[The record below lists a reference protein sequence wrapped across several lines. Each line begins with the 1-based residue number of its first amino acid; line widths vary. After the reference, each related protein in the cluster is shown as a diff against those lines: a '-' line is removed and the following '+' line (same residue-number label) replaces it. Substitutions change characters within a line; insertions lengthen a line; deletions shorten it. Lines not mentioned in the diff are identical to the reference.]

1 MNDDIAIHI
10 EGLGKQY
17 RLGECLDLSRTFR
30 ETLMDFPRILGNTL
44 RRSAERVQAKLRN
57 TSAEDAHFWALRDI
71 NLDIKR
77 GEVTGVIGR
86 NGAGKST
93 LFKVLS
99 RITTPSAGFADI
111 YGRVGAL
118 LEVGTGF
125 HQELTGRENIYLNGV
140 ILGMRKAE
148 IDEQFDK
155 IVSFSET
162 EKFLDTP
169 VKRYSSGMRVRLGF
183 AVAAHLAVDILI
195 VDEVLSVG
203 DAAFRQ
209 KSMSRMESVSNEGK
223 TVLFVSHNMSAIR
236 SLCKRVI
243 LLDKGQVVLDGPTE
257 EVIGAYLE
265 KHFASHGEQIWPTQ
279 EDAPGDNVVRLKS
292 VRLLNPVTHETEVD
306 FLSSQPL
313 DLEIE
318 YEVFKP
324 DCLTSQFQVR
334 DLSGNALFF
343 AGEFQDL
350 TWKDKPHPAGT
361 HRAVC
366 HLPANFLNEGS
377 YTIDVNILSMPH
389 LIRAT
394 QLDCLSF
401 RVSDDYALTGAR
413 GYRTDSNWPAVAIRP
428 KFNYSLYHNGIS
440 VNG

>member
-1 MNDDIAIHI
+1 MGNDIAIHI

-17 RLGECLDLSRTFR
+17 QLGEGLDLSRTFR
-30 ETLMDFPRILGNTL
+30 ETVMDLPRILGNTL
-44 RRSAERVQAKLRN
+44 RSSAKKVQAKFKNDRSD
-57 TSAEDAHFWALRDI
+57 TSHFWALRDI

-99 RITTPSAGFADI
+99 RITTPSAGFVDI

-155 IVSFSET
+155 IVAFSET

-203 DAAFRQ
+203 DASFRE

-257 EVIGAYLE
+257 EVISTYLD
-265 KHFASHGEQIWPTQ
+265 KHFASHGEQVWPTL
-279 EDAPGDNVVRLKS
+279 EEAPGDDVVRLRS
-292 VRLLNPVTHETEVD
+292 VRLLDPATRQTEVD
-306 FLSSQPL
+306 FSCNQPL

-318 YEVFKP
+318 YEVLKP
-324 DCLTSQFQVR
+324 DLLTSQFQIR
-334 DLSGNALFF
+334 DLSGNVLFF

-350 TWKDKPHPAGT
+350 AWKDREHPVGT

-366 HLPANFLNEGS
+366 HLPANFFTDGS
-377 YTIDVNILSMPH
+377 YTIDVNILSVPH

-394 QLDCLSF
+394 QLDALSF
-401 RVSDDYALTGAR
+401 RVNDDYSLTGAR
-413 GYRTDSNWPAVAIRP
+413 GYRTDSNWPTVAIRP
-428 KFNYSLYHNGIS
+428 KFEYSLYHNGTP
-440 VNG
+440 VNR